1 MRIGV
6 FPFLNHNGGGI
17 YQYSLAILR
26 TLNEWETD
34 DQLFVLTLNDNHPIP
49 PYLDRDKWEF
59 KPLQLQLDRGN
70 PKTLNIFRRIVG
82 EGIHRDSWRRL
93 RRALN
98 GNLNRANGSVSDLDV
113 VRPRPAINEM
123 FRKWKLDL
131 VFYAWPTPLSF
142 ETQVPFIM
150 AIHDM
155 QHRLQPEFPEVS
167 ANGEWESREYC
178 FRNSAR
184 HATLLVADSEVGKE
198 DILHFYESHVTSEQV
213 KVLPFLPASHPN
225 GNLLSSDGTRVRTFY
240 ALPERYLFYPAQFW
254 PHKNHLRIVQ
264 ALHLLRETRDLTAP
278 IVFCGSHTGE
288 IREHTFKEVMSF
300 SSSVGLEKQIHYL
313 GYVPD
318 QDVSAI
324 YAHATALV
332 MPTFFGP
339 TNIPILEAWAHGCP
353 VLTSDIRGIR
363 EQVGNAALMVDPRS
377 VNAIAEGIH
386 RLWTDDSL
394 CANLTRFGR
403 RRLGSY
409 TPNDFQE
416 RLIAIVEEAKTR
428 VRLKSVKSHVG
439 GEINPK
445 QTTFVTPP
453 EFKQGPYSGIDEK
466 ERF

>member
-1 MRIGV
+1 LRIGV

-17 YQYSLAILR
+17 YQYSLAVLR
-26 TLNEWETD
+26 ALNEWETD
-34 DQLFVLTLNDNHPIP
+34 DQLFLVTLNDNHPIP
-49 PYLDRDKWEF
+49 PDLDRDKWEF
-59 KPLQLQLDRGN
+59 KRLYQHKF
-70 PKTLNIFRRIVG
+70 KTLDVLRRIVG
-82 EGIHRDSWRRL
+82 EGIHRDGWRRL
-93 RRALN
+93 RRVLE
-98 GNLNRANGSVSDLDV
+98 GNLKRANGSASDLDV
-113 VRPRPAINEM
+113 VRPRPVVSEM
-123 FRKWKLDL
+123 FREWKLDL
-131 VFYAWPTPLSF
+131 AFYAWPTPLSF
-142 ETQVPFIM
+142 ETHVPFIM

-178 FRNSAR
+178 FRNAAR
-184 HATLLVADSEVGKE
+184 HATFLVADSEVGKA
-198 DILHFYESHVTSEQV
+198 DILQFYRSHVTPEQV
-213 KVLPFLPASHPN
+213 KVLPFLPASYPN
-225 GNLLSSDGTRVRTFY
+225 GNSLSSDGIRVRTCY
-240 ALPERYLFYPAQFW
+240 DLPERYLFYPAQFW